1 MEEMIIQSATD
12 AARMAP
18 VRSSTNS
25 KFAEERLNRKNVKQ
39 NDKTE
44 EKPKKEEPTTESV
57 KSAVIEMNNLV
68 EKFSTKIGF
77 SVDAEKKQMIIIV
90 TDKETGKVIR
100 QIPAEEIMDLNQK
113 MEEIAGIIFDER
125 G

>member
-25 KFAEERLNRKNVKQ
+25 KLAEERLNRKNIEQ
-39 NDKTE
+39 NDKGE
-44 EKPKKEEPTTESV
+44 EKPKKEEPSTESV
-57 KSAVIEMNNLV
+57 NSAVIDMNNLV

-77 SVDAEKKQMIIIV
+77 SVDAEKKQMTIIV

-100 QIPAEEIMDLNQK
+100 QIPAEELMDLNQK
-113 MEEIAGIIFDER
+113 LEEIAGIIFDER